1 MTSKQLRITSDLLN
15 SPLYKMSVGF
25 DRLFDDMFQN
35 PTFASTGGYP
45 PYNVAKITG
54 NDGTVV
60 YEIVLAVA
68 GFKEEDINI
77 TLENDQLHI
86 TGESPVLDHGD
97 HYEYM
102 HKGIAER
109 KFTRSFKL
117 AKHVEVKSA
126 NLDNGLLRIELEQLV
141 PEEKK
146 PKQIPINRTL

>member
-1 MTSKQLRITSDLLN
+1 MTSKQLRLTSDLLN

-25 DRLFDDMFQN
+25 DRLFDDMFAN
-35 PTFASTGGYP
+35 PSFASTGGYP
-45 PYNVAKITG
+45 PYNVAKITD
-54 NDGTVV
+54 NDGDVV

-68 GFKEEDINI
+68 GFKEDDISI

-97 HYEYM
+97 HYEYL

-117 AKHVEVKSA
+117 AKNVEVRSA
-126 NLDNGLLRIELEQLV
+126 KLEDGILTVELEQLV

-146 PKQIPINRTL
+146 PKLIPINR

>member
-1 MTSKQLRITSDLLN
+1 MTSKQLRLTSDLLN

-35 PTFASTGGYP
+35 PSFASTGGYP
-45 PYNVAKITG
+45 PYNVAKITD
-54 NDGTVV
+54 NDGDVV

-68 GFKEEDINI
+68 GFKEDDISI

-97 HYEYM
+97 HYEYL

-117 AKHVEVKSA
+117 AKNVEVRSA
-126 NLDNGLLRIELEQLV
+126 KLEDGILTVELEQLV

-146 PKQIPINRTL
+146 PKLIPINR

>member
-1 MTSKQLRITSDLLN
+1 MTSKQLRLTSDLLN

-25 DRLFDDMFQN
+25 DRLFDDMFAN
-35 PTFASTGGYP
+35 PSFASTGGYP
-45 PYNVAKITG
+45 PYNVAKITD
-54 NDGTVV
+54 NDGGVV

-97 HYEYM
+97 YYEYL

-126 NLDNGLLRIELEQLV
+126 NLDNGLLRIELEQLI

-146 PKQIPINRTL
+146 PKLIPINIK

>member
-45 PYNVAKITG
+45 PYNVAKITDK
-54 NDGTVV
+54 NDNVV

-68 GFKEEDINI
+68 GFKEEDISI

-97 HYEYM
+97 HYEYL

-117 AKHVEVKSA
+117 AKHVEVRNAS
-126 NLDNGLLRIELEQLV
+126 LDDGLLRIELEQLI